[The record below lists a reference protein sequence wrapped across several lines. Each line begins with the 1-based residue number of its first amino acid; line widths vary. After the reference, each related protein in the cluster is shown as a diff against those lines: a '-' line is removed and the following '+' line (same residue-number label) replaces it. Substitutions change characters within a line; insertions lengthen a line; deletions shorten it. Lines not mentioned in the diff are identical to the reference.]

1 MAEVAGSLQ
10 IPYEEYSN
18 FNAGSED
25 ATFFMDRI
33 QKYGGLATYSIIGTE
48 LAAGHH
54 HEKFDIREEDMLTA
68 IKIWLNT
75 LLKLQ

>member
-1 MAEVAGSLQ
+1 
-10 IPYEEYSN
+10 
-18 FNAGSED
+18 
-25 ATFFMDRI
+25 MDRI